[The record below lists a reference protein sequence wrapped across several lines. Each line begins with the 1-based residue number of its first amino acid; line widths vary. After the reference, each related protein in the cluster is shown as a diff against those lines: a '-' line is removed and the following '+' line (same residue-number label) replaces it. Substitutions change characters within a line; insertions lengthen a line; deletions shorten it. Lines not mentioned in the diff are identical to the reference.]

1 MRRYVVK
8 ISIIL
13 LTFVFLTVGCNE
25 NRNPVE
31 PTLQPENVLAKKGF
45 VHGLVVNID
54 GEDYYFAGAPDG
66 PNGEVDVPGHYWV
79 KAGKNQVV
87 GKHYNSGPFGA
98 SKWWSSDAPDG
109 EYLYK
114 VHGIID
120 TWSLEKSV
128 SYAKRGYVHR
138 HEFVRVSDGE
148 FHPNK
153 VVC

>member
-1 MRRYVVK
+1 MVK
-8 ISIIL
+8 IT
-13 LTFVFLTVGCNE
+13 TF
-25 NRNPVE
+25 
-31 PTLQPENVLAKKGF
+31 
-45 VHGLVVNID
+45 
-54 GEDYYFAGAPDG
+54 
-66 PNGEVDVPGHYWV
+66 PGHYWV

-120 TWSLEKSV
+120 TWSLEKAT

-148 FHPNK
+148 FHPTK
-153 VVC
+153 VVWLKHTARTSFTLDRGPMGQGNNFPAPYSHPVTPGVDFEFPNNGHMPYPELP